1 MYMRSCVHDTHRLLK
16 SWFSPSLTWVLGT
29 ILRLS
34 GLAEGLLL
42 LSHHSRPWICLIFNL
57 NLLSQIHILI
67 YTECT
72 KSETSQQTFSALAFS
87 FNIKSISLQKLMRI
101 LHFCFKDIILEVS
114 KMALLYGTCRQAW
127 LMIWVQF
134 RVMAKGKSRHLQAV
148 LGHPWVHHGKCTHVQ
163 KINET

>member
-16 SWFSPSLTWVLGT
+16 SRFSPSLTWVLGT
-29 ILRLS
+29 TLRLS
-34 GLAEGLLL
+34 GLAGGFLL
-42 LSHHSRPWICLIFNL
+42 LSHHSRPWICLLFNL

-87 FNIKSISLQKLMRI
+87 FNKKAISLQKLMRI

-134 RVMAKGKSRHLQAV
+134 WVMAKGVDIYKLSLD
-148 LGHPWVHHGKCTHVQ
+148 THEYIMANAHMYT
-163 KINET
+163 K